1 MPKSG
6 TKKKKSKMVTV
17 PFKSDIPASKIIGM
31 LERSGE
37 LAGVTIE
44 MTKGFWDRTF
54 KYWKQKRFIK

>member
-6 TKKKKSKMVTV
+6 INKKEKLVKV
-17 PFKSDIPASKIIGM
+17 PFQSDISASKIIGM

-44 MTKGFWDRTF
+44 MTKGFWDRTL